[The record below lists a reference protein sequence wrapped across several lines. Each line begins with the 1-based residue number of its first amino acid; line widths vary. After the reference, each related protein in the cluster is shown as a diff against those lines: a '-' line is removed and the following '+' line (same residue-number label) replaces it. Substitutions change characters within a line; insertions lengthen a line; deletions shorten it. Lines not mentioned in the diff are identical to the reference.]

1 MKWSKYHLPTLRE
14 APQEAE
20 VISHQ
25 LMLRAGMIRR
35 VASGI
40 YSSMP
45 YGWRA
50 LLKMANI
57 IREEMDAAGAME
69 VQLPFVQ
76 PRELWEESGRWGVY
90 GKELGRMRDRHDNE
104 FCLQPTSEEAV
115 TDLLRRDLKS
125 YRQLPVNLY
134 QIQTK
139 FRDEVRPRFGVMR
152 GREFI
157 MKDAYSFDID
167 STSALKSYQDMRR
180 AYRRIFVRTGLDFRA
195 VDADTGAIG
204 GNSSEEFMVLA
215 NSGEGEII
223 SCTKC
228 DYAANQEMAKSV
240 IAIPAAEKVGV
251 PEKFATPNLK
261 SIEDLA
267 VSLNTPAS
275 RLAKSMV
282 VTDGKTVVLVVL
294 RGDHELNLVKIEA
307 VLSKSK
313 GMSGIRLARD
323 DEMKAWALPAGS
335 LGPHLFSKPHL
346 LVIDEAISLE
356 APYVVGANE
365 DGFHF
370 KNVIFSRDAKEAIRG
385 VVRDVKAGEACV
397 RCGAP
402 LQSNRGIEVG
412 HVFYLGT
419 KYSKSM
425 KLTFTSEAG
434 KEELVEMGCYGIGV
448 GRTVAACLE
457 QNHDQWGIIWPV
469 SLAPYPIG
477 VSFLGEGEV
486 VQAAEKFYQELTKDG
501 YEVLFDDRQLSAG
514 VKLKDFDLVGIP
526 IQLVVGDR
534 AFKEGKVE
542 IKHRRDNKKELV
554 PLSEAVARVKTILA
568 EEQKKIKDRLH
579 EVG

>member
-1 MKWSKYHLPTLRE
+1 
-14 APQEAE
+14 
-20 VISHQ
+20 
-25 LMLRAGMIRR
+25 
-35 VASGI
+35 
-40 YSSMP
+40 
-45 YGWRA
+45 
-50 LLKMANI
+50 
-57 IREEMDAAGAME
+57 ME

-76 PRELWEESGRWGVY
+76 PRELWEESGRWGIY
-90 GKELGRMRDRHDNE
+90 GKELGRLRDRHDNE
-104 FCLQPTSEEAV
+104 YCLQPTSEEAV
-115 TDLLRRDLKS
+115 TDLVRRDLKS
-125 YRQLPVNLY
+125 YRQLPMNLY

-139 FRDEVRPRFGVMR
+139 FRDEIRPRFGVMR

-157 MKDAYSFDID
+157 MKDAYSFDAD
-167 STSALKSYQDMRR
+167 SKSALKSYQEMRT
-180 AYRRIFVRTGLDFRA
+180 AYRRIFIRTGLDFRA

-223 SCTKC
+223 SCSKC
-228 DYAANQEMAKSV
+228 DYAANQEMAQSV
-240 IAIPAAEKVGV
+240 IEVPAPEKTGL
-251 PEKFATPNLK
+251 PEKFATPNLRT
-261 SIEDLA
+261 IEELAGDLKVA
-267 VSLNTPAS
+267 AS

-294 RGDHELNLVKIEA
+294 RGDHELNLIKIEA
-307 VLSKSK
+307 LLSKTK
-313 GMSGIRLARD
+313 GMSGIRLARE
-323 DEMKAWALPAGS
+323 DEMLAWNLPKGS
-335 LGPHLFSKPHL
+335 LGPHQFSKPHL

-356 APYVVGANE
+356 AAYVVGANE

-370 KNVIFSRDAKEAIRG
+370 RNVIFSRDAKEPIRG
-385 VVRDVKAGEACV
+385 VIRDVKPEESCV
-397 RCGAP
+397 RCASP
-402 LQSNRGIEVG
+402 LQSHRGIEVG

-425 KLTFTSEAG
+425 KLHFTGENG

-457 QNHDQWGIIWPV
+457 QNHDQWGIIWPI

-477 VSFLGEGEV
+477 ISFLGEGDV
-486 VQAAEKFYQELTKDG
+486 VSTAEKFYNELTREG
-501 YEVLFDDRQLSAG
+501 YEVLYDDRQLSAG

-542 IKHRRDNKKELV
+542 IKQRRGNIKELV
-554 PLSEAVARVKTILA
+554 PLHEAVARVKAILA

-579 EVG
+579 EAS